1 MKLIFFN
8 LVCECVIVTWTTD
21 NQEPKFAITDIKF
34 YDPVVILL
42 AQDNAKLLQQ
52 LKTVLKEQLS
62 GININQNQHHRHETD
77 I

>member
-1 MKLIFFN
+1 M
-8 LVCECVIVTWTTD
+8 
-21 NQEPKFAITDIKF
+21 
-34 YDPVVILL
+34 ILL